1 MQQTRRKIAVVG
13 GGVAGLSAARRL
25 DADHDVV
32 VFEAADYAGGHTRT
46 LDVEHEGRD
55 YVVDIGFIVF
65 NDWTYPN
72 FIAMLD
78 ELGVE
83 SRPSEMSFSVRDD
96 ASGLEYQGGGVN
108 GLFARRTNALRPSF
122 WRMLLDVRRFFRS
135 GKSDVDHLEPGVTL
149 GDYLRDGGY
158 GDGFVRRFII
168 PMGAAIWSTEP
179 RRMLDFPAASF
190 LRFFRN
196 HGLLNYRDRPQW
208 RTLVGGSRSYV
219 QKLLARLDGEL
230 RLSTPV
236 QGVKRLPDSVIV
248 HAEGRAA
255 EHFDYVV
262 FACHSD
268 QALALLDA
276 PNDDERRVLGAIPYQ
291 DNEVVLHT
299 DASLLPRRRRAWASW
314 NYHLTAEEQP
324 RATLTYNMNIL
335 QGLVSRE
342 PLCVTL
348 NSTASIDPDRVL
360 HVTTMAHPLYTS
372 QGIRAQ
378 AEVAEIN
385 GAQRSFYCGAWC
397 GYGFHEDG
405 VVSGLR
411 AAEAL
416 LERIDDEQLL
426 VQRAN

>member
-13 GGVAGLSAARRL
+13 AGVAGLSAARRL

-32 VFEAADYAGGHTRT
+32 VFEADDYAGGHTRT
-46 LDVEHEGRD
+46 LEVRHEDRD
-55 YVVDIGFIVF
+55 YIVDIGFIVF

-78 ELGVE
+78 DLGVP

-96 ASGLEYQGGGVN
+96 ASGLEYQGGGIN
-108 GLFARRTNALRPSF
+108 GLFARRSNALRPTF
-122 WRMLLDVRRFFRS
+122 WRMLLDIRRFFRS
-135 GKSDVDHLEPGVTL
+135 GKADVDDLDPHVTL

-158 GDGFVRRFII
+158 GDGFVRKFIV

-179 RRMLDFPAASF
+179 RRMFDFPAASL
-190 LRFFRN
+190 LRFFLN

-219 QKLLARLDGEL
+219 ERLLARFHGEL
-230 RLSTPV
+230 RLATPV
-236 QGVKRLPDSVIV
+236 QGVTRLPDSVIV
-248 HAEGRAA
+248 HTEGHPAQ
-255 EHFDYVV
+255 HFDYVV

-276 PNDDERRVLGAIPYQ
+276 PQDDEQRVLGAIPYQ

-299 DASLLPRRRRAWASW
+299 DASLLPRRRRAWAAW
-314 NYHLTAEEQP
+314 NYHLTAAEQP
-324 RATLTYNMNIL
+324 RATLTYNMNVL

-348 NSTASIDPDRVL
+348 NSTPEIDPERVL
-360 HVTTMAHPLYTS
+360 HVTSMAHPLYTAE
-372 QGIRAQ
+372 GIRAQ
-378 AEVAEIN
+378 AEVAQIN
-385 GAQRSFYCGAWC
+385 GAHRSFYCGAWC

-416 LERIDDEQLL
+416 LDCIENEQLL